1 MSKYS
6 RTFSTIDGTYSHI
19 FVDIFGG
26 NIDTWIFYFESVIDR
41 YLFSM
46 ALSQIYES
54 I

>member
-6 RTFSTIDGTYSHI
+6 RTFCTIDGTYSHI

-26 NIDTWIFYFESVIDR
+26 NIDTCVFYFESVIGG

-46 ALSQIYES
+46 ALS
-54 I
+54 